1 MKLVNLL
8 LVTAVLLGLGL
19 AACSGQN
26 EPETRTE
33 PTIQGSVFKYI
44 TESSLK
50 TENENRTEN
59 HSVEPS

>member
-1 MKLVNLL
+1 MGMKLVNLL

-50 TENENRTEN
+50 T
-59 HSVEPS
+59 